1 MVHLARR
8 MARLLL
14 CLLCIAGAPTLHAAA
29 MDFAPY
35 LPRSNSVDAEYV
47 VVTPD
52 PMYDGYGQ
60 RLQAAMQRHAAW
72 LRAYT
77 EQHKGANP
85 LPYHPN
91 FGVPEAQYRR
101 YQDPLNQFITSA
113 PQRIRIDVR
122 REAGRIRL
130 TLRGQRLLF
139 DSLQIDAN
147 APTLTTARDRLAFRE
162 VVAPGRA
169 TFPPGAY
176 SGVAFVSDISTIKQ
190 RRFRESVLVGRLT
203 GTNKGVIQYSLSKP
217 GNVVAH
223 AYVTYALR

>member
-1 MVHLARR
+1 VNRLARR
-8 MARLLL
+8 MARLIL
-14 CLLCIAGAPTLHAAA
+14 CLLCMSGAPTLRAAPL
-29 MDFAPY
+29 DFTPY
-35 LPRSNSVDAEYV
+35 LPRTNSVEAEYV

-52 PMYDGYGQ
+52 PLYDGYGQ
-60 RLQAAMQRHAAW
+60 RLQAAMHRHAAW

-113 PQRIRIDVR
+113 PQRIRMEVR

-130 TLRGQRLLF
+130 ALRGQRLLF
-139 DSLQIDAN
+139 DTLLIDAN
-147 APTLTTARDRLAFRE
+147 TPTLTTARDRLPFRE
-162 VVAPGRA
+162 IVAPGRA
-169 TFPPGAY
+169 TFPPGAHA
-176 SGVAFVSDISTIKQ
+176 GVAFMSDIPTIKQ

-203 GTNKGVIQYSLSKP
+203 GTNKGVIQYSINTP
-217 GNVVAH
+217 GNVAH